1 MACCV
6 QKNNRQNSKK
16 NPTMTTRTATV
27 LIVDD
32 QVSNL
37 KLFEVLIKAEG
48 HLTQTASNGETALA
62 MVAKQPP
69 DLILL
74 DVMMPGMDGYQVAA
88 TLKADPATRNIP
100 IIMVTS
106 LDDHGARLS
115 GLNAGVEEFLTKPVD
130 SAELWVRVRN
140 MLRMKEYND
149 LLDNHNRI
157 LEHKV
162 KERTQE
168 LHDSYIE
175 AIFTMTLAAEYKD
188 EDTGVHVRR
197 ISYYSKYL
205 AEALGMDGAFIENI
219 FYASPMH
226 DIGKL
231 GISDAILLKPGRH
244 TPAEFEI
251 MKTHSALG
259 AKILAGTRSPY
270 LQMGAEIA
278 LGHHERFN
286 GGGYPNGAKGE
297 AIPISA
303 RIMSICDVYD
313 ALRSKRR
320 YKPAFDHAKSVAII
334 TEGDGR
340 TQPEHFDPDVL
351 AAFKRGAETLREIYG
366 QHTD

>member
-1 MACCV
+1 
-6 QKNNRQNSKK
+6 
-16 NPTMTTRTATV
+16 MTTRTATV

-37 KLFEVLIKAEG
+37 KLFEVLIKAKG

-74 DVMMPGMDGYQVAA
+74 DV
-88 TLKADPATRNIP
+88 
-100 IIMVTS
+100 IMVTS
-106 LDDHGARLS
+106 LDDHSARLS

-140 MLRMKEYND
+140 MLRMKEYSD
-149 LLDNHNRI
+149 LLDNHNKI

-162 KERTQE
+162 KERTQQ

-175 AIFTMTLAAEYKD
+175 TIFTMTRAAEYKD
-188 EDTGVHVRR
+188 EDTGLHVRR

-205 AEALGMDGAFIENI
+205 AEALGLDSAFIENI
-219 FYASPMH
+219 FHASPMH
-226 DIGKL
+226 DIGKI
-231 GISDAILLKPGRH
+231 GIPDAVLLKPGKH
-244 TPAEFEI
+244 TPEEFEI

-259 AKILAGTRSPY
+259 AEILAGTKSPY

-286 GGGYPNGAKGE
+286 GGGYPNSTKGE
-297 AIPISA
+297 AIPVSA

-313 ALRSKRR
+313 ALRSRR
-320 YKPAFDHAKSVAII
+320 PYKPAFDHAKSVAII

-340 TQPEHFDPDVL
+340 TQPDHFDPDVL
-351 AAFKRGAETLREIYG
+351 AEFKRSAEAFREIYG